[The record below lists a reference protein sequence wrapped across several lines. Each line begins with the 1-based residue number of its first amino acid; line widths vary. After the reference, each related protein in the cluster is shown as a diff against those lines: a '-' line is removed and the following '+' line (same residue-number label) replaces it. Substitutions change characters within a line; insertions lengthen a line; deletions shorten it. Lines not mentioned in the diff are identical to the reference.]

1 MVVSYERTVE
11 VRIWFSLMK
20 ALLKGG
26 GGRYLPPVIAYRFI
40 LQITE

>member
-1 MVVSYERTVE
+1 MIVSYERTVE

-26 GGRYLPPVIAYRFI
+26 GRYLPPVIAYRFI

>member
-26 GGRYLPPVIAYRFI
+26 EGGDTYHP
-40 LQITE
+40 